1 MRFLIVNK
9 DYPRFLEWLYAAQP
23 GLERRGYEEQLAARY
38 ASFFGLADFY
48 SRNLRQLGHEAW
60 GLQVNNEPMQ
70 RAWAREHGVRLPA
83 RSRWQFRLRRGLV
96 PWIQRRE
103 DDAWMYQA
111 LAAQIRHFRPDIL
124 MVMRLELSGR
134 FFREIKPLV
143 RLVIGQH
150 ASPMPRESDFA
161 AYDLMLSS
169 LPNFVARFR
178 TLGLRS
184 ELFRLGFEPR
194 VLESLPPGERDVPIS
209 FVGSLTPHH
218 RARVEWLKE
227 VGARL
232 PLALWGDAD
241 QDILEAAGMAQMHR
255 GPVWGPE
262 MFAVLG
268 RSRITLNHHIDIAGD
283 YANNV
288 RLYEATGMGAL
299 LVTDSKRNLGEM
311 FEPGREVIAYR
322 SAEECA
328 EQVRHYLDHTDERQ
342 AIAQAG
348 QARTLR
354 EHTYACRMRELL
366 DILKR
371 SGLP

>member
-1 MRFLIVNK
+1 MRFLVINK
-9 DYPRFLEWLYAAQP
+9 DYPRFLEWFYGTRP

-38 ASFFGLADFY
+38 ASFFALADFY

-60 GLQVNNEPMQ
+60 DVQVNNEPMQ

-83 RSRWQFRLRRGLV
+83 RARWQFRLRRGLV

-103 DDAWMYQA
+103 DESWMYQA

-124 MVMRLELSGR
+124 MVTRPELSGK
-134 FFREIKPLV
+134 FFQEVKPLV

-150 ASPMPRESDFA
+150 AAPMPAEPDFA

-169 LPNFVARFR
+169 LPNLVTKFR
-178 TLGLRS
+178 SLGLRS
-184 ELFRLGFEPR
+184 ELLRLGFEPR
-194 VLESLPPGERDVPIS
+194 VLESLAPRERDVPVS
-209 FVGSLTPHH
+209 FVGSITPHH
-218 RARVEWLKE
+218 RARIEWLRQLSRS
-227 VGARL
+227 A
-232 PLALWGDAD
+232 PLELWGDAD
-241 QDILEAAGMAQMHR
+241 RDLLEAAGLAERHR
-255 GPVWGPE
+255 GPLWGHE

-268 RSRITLNHHIDIAGD
+268 RSRITLNHHIDVADD

-299 LVTDSKRNLGEM
+299 LVTDSKRNLAEM

-328 EQVRHYLDHTDERQ
+328 EQIRHYLDRPEERQ
-342 AIAQAG
+342 AVARAG

-354 EHTYACRMRELL
+354 DHTYACRMRELL
-366 DILKR
+366 DILKPI
-371 SGLP
+371 L

>member
-1 MRFLIVNK
+1 MRFLIVST
-9 DYPRFLEWLYAAQP
+9 DYSRFLDWLYAAQP
-23 GLERRGYEEQLAARY
+23 GLERLSYDEQLAARY
-38 ASFFGLADFY
+38 ASFFGRADFY

-60 GLQVNNEPMQ
+60 DVQVNNEPMQ

-83 RSRWQFRLRRGLV
+83 RARWQFRLRRGLV
-96 PWIQRRE
+96 PWMQRRE
-103 DDAWMYQA
+103 DEAWMYRA
-111 LAAQIRHFRPDIL
+111 LAAQIRRFRPDVL
-124 MVMRLELSGR
+124 MVTRLELSGR
-134 FFREIKPLV
+134 FFQEIKPLV
-143 RLVIGQH
+143 RMIVGQH
-150 ASPMPRESDFA
+150 ASPMPAESDFS

-169 LPNFVARFR
+169 LPNLVTRFR
-178 TLGLRS
+178 SLGLRS
-184 ELFRLGFEPR
+184 ELLRLGFEPR
-194 VLESLPPGERDVPIS
+194 VLESLRPIERDVPVS

-218 RARVEWLKE
+218 VARVEWLTRLR
-227 VGARL
+227 ARA

-241 QDILEAAGMAQMHR
+241 QDILDASGLAEIHR
-255 GPVWGPE
+255 GPLWGPE

-268 RSRITLNHHIDIAGD
+268 RSRITLNNHIDVAGD
-283 YANNV
+283 YANNM

-311 FEPGREVIAYR
+311 FEPGREAVAYH

-328 EQVRHYLDHTDERQ
+328 EQVRFYLDHSDERE
-342 AIAQAG
+342 AIARAG

-371 SGLP
+371 SGLS